1 MYGTKA
7 KEKSH
12 TVKNNLISEGKS
24 KKIKGLS
31 PTFEGKKH
39 DKAIM
44 EEWGV
49 TFPKGSKLWK
59 DTGFQGYEPK
69 GIKTYQPKK
78 KPKGRI

>member
-1 MYGTKA
+1 VYGTKA

-49 TFPKGSKLWK
+49 VFSKGSKL
-59 DTGFQGYEPK
+59 
-69 GIKTYQPKK
+69 
-78 KPKGRI
+78 